1 LSPFFSII
9 IPLYNS
15 AETLP
20 ATLDSIAAQEFT
32 DLELVCIDGASSDAT
47 LNMIGVFKIAHPG
60 LPITV
65 SSERDKGIY
74 DAMNKGIAKAKG
86 SWLYFM
92 GGDDTFQS
100 GLVLSEVYEVI
111 NQGDADLVHGN
122 VTGAV
127 SGNVY
132 NDDTPAKVLFR
143 GIHHQGI
150 FYKKQLFDYT
160 GGYDLRF
167 KIAADYHLTLKVFL
181 NKAFKTQYAD
191 INIACFGE
199 AGLSSQQYDWV
210 FYSYHYNVLATH
222 KVVVTAGD
230 ERLKCLN
237 DSIYCCFQL
246 AKQKQSL
253 GFAWKNMLFYT
264 FGKNGLPPGIKLR
277 NLLRMLY
284 WTLRPKA

>member
-1 LSPFFSII
+1 MSPFFSII

-15 AETLP
+15 AETLS
-20 ATLDSIAAQEFT
+20 ATLDSISAQEFT
-32 DLELVCIDGASSDAT
+32 DLELICIDGASSDAT
-47 LNMIGVFKIAHPG
+47 LNMIGAFKITHPA
-60 LPITV
+60 LLTNV
-65 SSERDKGIY
+65 LSEPDKGIY
-74 DAMNKGIAKAKG
+74 DAMNKGIALTKG

-100 GLVLSEVYEVI
+100 GQVLSKIYEAI
-111 NQGDADLVHGN
+111 KGSDADLLYGN

-127 SGNVY
+127 SHNVY
-132 NDDTPAKVLFR
+132 NDNTLAKVLFR

-150 FYKKQLFDYT
+150 FYKKNVFESV

-167 KIAADYHLTLKVFL
+167 KIAADYHLTLKAFL

-191 INIACFGE
+191 ISIAYFGE
-199 AGLSSQQYDWV
+199 AGLSSQQYDWP
-210 FYSYHYNVLATH
+210 FYSYHYKLLATH
-222 KVVVTAGD
+222 RAIDTPGN

-246 AKQKQSL
+246 AKQKQRL
-253 GFAWKNMLFYT
+253 RFAWENMLFYI
-264 FGKNGLPPGIKLR
+264 FGKNGLPLGTKAR
-277 NLLRMLY
+277 NLLRMVY